1 MDDMLKKLVSAF
13 AFAAGMAAASVAVA
27 QDAAI
32 AQLYGTVSV
41 KKADGTVRILSRHS
55 QVGSG
60 DTVSTERDSYAL
72 IRFRDGAQ
80 VLLKPGTAVRIDT
93 FRFTDSKPQDDL
105 FTYSLLHGGLRAA
118 TGTIGRRSSSKY
130 QLATATV
137 GVSGKTFSVDDCVNE
152 RAADCARLD
161 AAVYVAVADGDAT
174 VSNGQGVLDL
184 SAGQVGLIAPDQRPL
199 FLSTD
204 PGLQFTPPATFIRS
218 VMAGSVVNTGRNLE
232 CAISR

>member
-1 MDDMLKKLVSAF
+1 MSHLLKNRFAVLVM
-13 AFAAGMAAASVAVA
+13 AAGLSAASFALAQDASVA
-27 QDAAI
+27 
-32 AQLYGTVSV
+32 QLHGTVSV

-60 DTVSTERDSYAL
+60 DTISTERDSYAL
-72 IRFRDGAQ
+72 IRFRDGAP
-80 VLLKPGTAVRIDT
+80 VLLKPGTAVRLDT
-93 FRFTDSKPQDDL
+93 FSFSESKPQDDL

-118 TGTIGRRSSSKY
+118 TGTIGRRSGSKY

-137 GVSGKTFSVDDCVNE
+137 GVSGKTFSVDDCVSE
-152 RAADCARLD
+152 RAAGCARLD
-161 AAVYVAVADGDAT
+161 AAVYVAVADGDVT
-174 VSNGQGVLDL
+174 VSNSQGVLDL
-184 SAGQVGLIAPDQRPL
+184 TAGQVGLIAPDQRPL

-232 CAISR
+232 CSISR

>member
-1 MDDMLKKLVSAF
+1 MKKIFVFLIVA
-13 AFAAGMAAASVAVA
+13 AAASIAIPAFA
-27 QDAAI
+27 QDASV

-55 QVGSG
+55 QIGSG
-60 DTVSTERDSYAL
+60 DTITTERDSYAL
-72 IRFRDGAQ
+72 VLFRDGAQ
-80 VLLKPGTAVRIDT
+80 VLLKPGTAVRLDT
-93 FRFTDSKPQDDL
+93 FRFSDSKPQDDL

-118 TGTIGRRSSSKY
+118 TGTIGKRSSSKY

-137 GVSGKTFSVDDCVNE
+137 GVSGKTFSVDDCVSE

-174 VSNGQGVLDL
+174 VTNRQGVLDL

>member
-1 MDDMLKKLVSAF
+1 LKNL
-13 AFAAGMAAASVAVA
+13 FAAFLMAAGATSALA
-27 QDAAI
+27 QDASV

-41 KKADGTVRILSRHS
+41 KKTDGTVRILSRHS
-55 QVGSG
+55 QVASG
-60 DTVSTERDSYAL
+60 DTISTERDSYAL

-80 VLLKPGTAVRIDT
+80 VLLKPCTAVRLDT
-93 FRFTDSKPQDDL
+93 FRFSESKPQEDL

-118 TGTIGRRSSSKY
+118 SGTIGRRSSSKY

-137 GVSGKTFSVDDCVNE
+137 GVSGKTFSVDDCVTE

-174 VSNGQGVLDL
+174 VSNSQGVLEL
-184 SAGQVGLIAPDQRPL
+184 TAGQVGLIAPDQRPL
-199 FLSTD
+199 FLSAD
-204 PGLQFTPPATFIRS
+204 PGLQFTPPPTFIRS

-232 CAISR
+232 CAITR

>member
-1 MDDMLKKLVSAF
+1 LLKNL
-13 AFAAGMAAASVAVA
+13 FAAFLMAASATSALA
-27 QDAAI
+27 QDASV

-60 DTVSTERDSYAL
+60 DTISTERDSYAL

-80 VLLKPGTAVRIDT
+80 VLLKPGTAVRLDT
-93 FRFTDSKPQDDL
+93 FRFSESKPQEDL

-137 GVSGKTFSVDDCVNE
+137 GVSGKTFSVDDCVTE

-174 VSNGQGVLDL
+174 VSNSQGVLDL
-184 SAGQVGLIAPDQRPL
+184 TAGQVGLIAPDQRPL
-199 FLSTD
+199 FLSAD
-204 PGLQFTPPATFIRS
+204 PGLQFTPPPTFIRS

-232 CAISR
+232 CAITR